1 MRDRVNKNQRMRIIN
16 ETLEQMVKR
25 LKKRKL
31 YRKKIKEN
39 ETYGQK

>member
-1 MRDRVNKNQRMRIIN
+1 MKPQNK
-16 ETLEQMVKR
+16 MVKR